1 MAAVYFLM
9 RGINHR
15 FEQTKK
21 YLETMSF
28 PLPMRVPM
36 KDSMGITTMVDTQ
49 RIFQCSLRPIQ
60 LFEFVYP
67 KEQQDVVLRTL
78 GLPTNEPI
86 IDEPRD
92 KPQKSGSFISG
103 KGIGLELAA
112 LRTMLGAK
120 KIPPVNP
127 EGPTKFI
134 DKSFVNIMGIGI
146 REDNEGLDA
155 LGNDHE
161 LI

>member
-67 KEQQDVVLRTL
+67 
-78 GLPTNEPI
+78 
-86 IDEPRD
+86 
-92 KPQKSGSFISG
+92 
-103 KGIGLELAA
+103 
-112 LRTMLGAK
+112 
-120 KIPPVNP
+120 
-127 EGPTKFI
+127 
-134 DKSFVNIMGIGI
+134 
-146 REDNEGLDA
+146 
-155 LGNDHE
+155 
-161 LI
+161 